1 MLVNPEGYNL
11 IYVIMF
17 MIVKKI
23 SSSYSVI
30 VRVRVVLRR
39 TVVTVNIYYVKKIN

>member
-1 MLVNPEGYNL
+1 MDGQNDARKLMNKVNVEPRG
-11 IYVIMF
+11 
-17 MIVKKI
+17 I

-39 TVVTVNIYYVKKIN
+39 TVHVNKIDKRTNRPT